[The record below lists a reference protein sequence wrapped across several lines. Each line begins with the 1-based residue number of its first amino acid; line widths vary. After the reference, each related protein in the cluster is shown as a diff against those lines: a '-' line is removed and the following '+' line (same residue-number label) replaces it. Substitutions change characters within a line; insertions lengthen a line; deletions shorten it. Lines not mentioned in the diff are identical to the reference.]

1 MMQTFGEFVKAA
13 DESQLDSLYSKAHIA
28 VEIVRMYQPELLAD
42 ISTIA
47 NLASGAYGVYNSGE
61 NRKVLP
67 PEMEKQL
74 IYYGPVKRHNLDMIP
89 RKTLMQYYP
98 HLHPQQIQD
107 SDTIHVNVRRIMQ
120 ESDSD
125 LEAILEIAS
134 TIVHEC
140 THSHELE
147 DTGQTSEA
155 GPVRAEQ
162 AFMSWARQNMNQ
174 LTQRFP
180 QLQGDVVGRKG
191 QLPAGKV

>member
-1 MMQTFGEFVKAA
+1 MITFVEFTKAA
-13 DESQLDSLYSKAHIA
+13 DESQIDTLYSKAHIA

-47 NLASGAYGVYNSGE
+47 NLASGAYGVYNSGD

-74 IYYGPVKRHNLDMIP
+74 VYYGPVGRHNLDMIP
-89 RKTLMQYYP
+89 KKTLMQYYP
-98 HLHPQQIQD
+98 YLHPQQIQD

-120 ESDSD
+120 ESDND
-125 LEAILEIAS
+125 LDAILEIAS

-140 THSHELE
+140 THEKE
-147 DTGQTSEA
+147 REATGQTSEA
-155 GPVRAEQ
+155 GPVRAEE
-162 AFMSWARQNMNQ
+162 AFMGWAKQNMNN
-174 LTQRFP
+174 LLQRFP
-180 QLQGDVVGRKG
+180 QLRGDVVGRKG